1 MLHQTKGIV
10 LRLTRFKESSA
21 IVNIFTEKFGVQ
33 TYIVNGLFAKRAK
46 NKMAYL
52 QPLNLLNLVVYY
64 KENQNIKRIKEMQ
77 WDYMFRQ
84 IPFNNTKRCVL
95 IFLNE
100 ILVKSIKEEVAN
112 IKLFNFLYYQIELL
126 DNFTEKHADFI
137 IIFIIKLS
145 ALLGFK
151 PLPNKTDKQNY
162 FSLSQGQ
169 FVENHILNQHQLT
182 ALQSALFYNCLTTVN
197 NKTKLKL
204 TKVEKA
210 EILDLLIKYFQYHI
224 EGFGQIRSK
233 NILNSVLNKHKT

>member
-1 MLHQTKGIV
+1 MLYHTKGIV

-64 KENQNIKRIKEMQ
+64 KENQKIKRIKEMQ
-77 WDYMFRQ
+77 WAHMFNQ

-95 IFLNE
+95 LFLNE

-112 IKLFNFLYYQIELL
+112 IKLFNFLYNQLELL
-126 DNFTEKHADFI
+126 DSFDEKHGDFI
-137 IIFIIKLS
+137 IFFIIKFS

-151 PLPNKTDKQNY
+151 PLPNKTEKQHF
-162 FSLSQGQ
+162 FSLSQGK
-169 FVENHILNQHQLT
+169 FVENDILNQHQLT
-182 ALQSALFYNCLTTVN
+182 ELQSSLFYNCILAVN
-197 NKTKLKL
+197 NKTKLNL
-204 TKVEKA
+204 TKFEKT
-210 EILDLLIKYFQYHI
+210 EMLDLLIKYYQYHI

-233 NILNSVLNKHKT
+233 NILNSVLNRLGT